1 MYHFI
6 NLISLAL
13 HFSFFLLIMNE
24 YYSDLKWIKQN
35 NNKLILI
42 KYFIYEVFRQ
52 LFYYPLLVCFCHR
65 TTMVVLKIK

>member
-1 MYHFI
+1 
-6 NLISLAL
+6 
-13 HFSFFLLIMNE
+13 MNE